1 MGRIWCLVIRIARD
15 KVVFVVGLALIL
27 AACGGSS
34 TAPPKDK
41 IVEGVNFTEL
51 FAPPTDVDIRT
62 EQIRWAQRDV
72 SAQGITELAQKS
84 TQFGSSAATIRIV
97 SHTVE
102 GVKHVGAIASVDD
115 AAPGSLPILVYVHGG
130 AEGENLNEVLGLI
143 AFAFGGVPDDYVY
156 VVPSLR
162 AESLMFDNV
171 TYRSEGEPS
180 PWDLDVD
187 DALALV
193 NVAIAT
199 VPEADSTRIGVVG
212 FSRGA
217 GVAMLMGERDER
229 INLVVEFFGPTDFF
243 GEYMETLAEE
253 AIRGEPRDLPGLNY
267 LTEKYLIPLR
277 DGETYIGAVRSQM
290 LRRSP
295 VYFVHR
301 LRQLQMHHGTADT
314 VVEVSQA
321 YSMIDAMHADGFAE
335 PEFEAYIYEGEN
347 HDSVIGVTSIGRA
360 VAFVERLLVPVYAS
374 AGDSTGLGGANASV
388 P

>member
-1 MGRIWCLVIRIARD
+1 MRKAGCKAPLAVGIA
-15 KVVFVVGLALIL
+15 LLL

-34 TAPPKDK
+34 TQPTEDK
-41 IVEGVNFTEL
+41 TVEGVNFTEL

-72 SAQGITELAQKS
+72 SAQGISVLAETS
-84 TQFGSSAATIRIV
+84 ANFGSSPATIRIV

-102 GVKHVGAIASVDD
+102 GVRHVGAIASADD
-115 AAPGSLPILVYVHGG
+115 AAPGSLPILTYVHGG
-130 AEGENLNEVLGLI
+130 NEGENLNDVLNLI
-143 AFAFGGVPDDYVY
+143 AVAFGGVPDDFVY

-162 AESLMFDNV
+162 AESLYFNN
-171 TYRSEGEPS
+171 TWYHSEGEPS

-199 VPEADSTRIGVVG
+199 VPAADSTRIGVVG

-217 GVAMLMGERDER
+217 CVAMLMGERDER

-253 AIRGEPRDLPGLNY
+253 AIRGTPRDLPGLDY
-267 LTEKYLIPLR
+267 LTENYLIPLR
-277 DGETYIGAVRSQM
+277 DGETHIGAVRSQM

-301 LRQLQMHHGTADT
+301 LRQLQAHHGTADT
-314 VVEVSQA
+314 VVDVSQA
-321 YSMIDAMHADGFAE
+321 YSLIDAMDEGGFAA
-335 PEFEAYIYEGEN
+335 PEFEAYIYNGGT
-347 HDSVIGVTSIGRA
+347 HTSVLGLTSVSRA
-360 VAFVERLLVPVYAS
+360 VAFIERLLTPVAV
-374 AGDSTGLGGANASV
+374 GDGI
-388 P
+388 